1 MSTDIEKVREFYDD
15 CKNILMKRI
24 DNYDNKIEKNGEEE
38 NKIIKKIKDIQNEL
52 EQIKNNKGN
61 HINNEERY
69 SLKINSYKEADKLE
83 KDILYLNEE
92 LNYLRKIHAEENKSI
107 NDEIRKNIEKY
118 SQFDEEKNIF
128 IQFISLGNILDINKA
143 SAIIKRIREE
153 TEKQNNIIF
162 KKYKQ

>member
-92 LNYLRKIHAEENKSI
+92 LNYLRKIHTEENKSI